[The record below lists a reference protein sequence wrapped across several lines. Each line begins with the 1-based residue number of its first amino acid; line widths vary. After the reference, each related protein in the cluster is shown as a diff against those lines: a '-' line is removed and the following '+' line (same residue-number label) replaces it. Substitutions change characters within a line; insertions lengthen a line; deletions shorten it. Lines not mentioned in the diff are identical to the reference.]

1 MPSINRLIRK
11 HLKAYEDIQTKL
23 GSKRG
28 GKEGELNTWKRK
40 NKNSKINEVKEYKL
54 IKLGLFAEKEGE
66 DVFVGDTSVY
76 KNTLKFSDKVVREL
90 NEEGYMSISDLENY
104 INTMAEDGWQLE
116 SIQYFYKSKTKQDNT
131 TFVMHYA
138 LFAKNKV

>member
-1 MPSINRLIRK
+1 MIFTSFDVIRNMHKTCLKRRGERGGIK
-11 HLKAYEDIQTKL
+11 HLEK
-23 GSKRG
+23 
-28 GKEGELNTWKRK
+28 K
-40 NKNSKINEVKEYKL
+40 NKNSKINELKEYKL

-66 DVFVGDTSVY
+66 DVFVGDTSIY
-76 KNTLKFSDKVVREL
+76 KDTLQYSDTVVKEL

-116 SIQYFYKSKTKQDNT
+116 SIQYFYKSKTRQDNT

>member
-1 MPSINRLIRK
+1 
-11 HLKAYEDIQTKL
+11 
-23 GSKRG
+23 
-28 GKEGELNTWKRK
+28 
-40 NKNSKINEVKEYKL
+40 VKEYKL

-76 KNTLKFSDKVVREL
+76 KNTLKFSDNVVKEL

-116 SIQYFYKSKTKQDNT
+116 SIQYFYKSKTKQDHT